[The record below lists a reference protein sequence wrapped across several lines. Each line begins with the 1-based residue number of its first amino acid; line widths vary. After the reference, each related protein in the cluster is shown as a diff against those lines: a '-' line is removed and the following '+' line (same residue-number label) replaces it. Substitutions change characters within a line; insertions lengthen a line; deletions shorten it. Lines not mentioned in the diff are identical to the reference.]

1 MVYIFHFYD
10 YKVIYYSYIGYSVI
24 VLYSSILL
32 TNNKINY
39 IARASTRAFFQ
50 INFNNRA
57 KTEGAVSL

>member
-24 VLYSSILL
+24 ELHSSILL

-39 IARASTRAFFQ
+39 IVRASYVGFLP
-50 INFNNRA
+50 N
-57 KTEGAVSL
+57 